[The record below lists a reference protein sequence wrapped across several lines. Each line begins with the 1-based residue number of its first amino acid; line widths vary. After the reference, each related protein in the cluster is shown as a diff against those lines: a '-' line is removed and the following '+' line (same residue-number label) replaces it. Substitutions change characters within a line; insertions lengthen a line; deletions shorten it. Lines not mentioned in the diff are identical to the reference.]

1 MNTNVAVNFDEI
13 KQNTEHYPNDG
24 KVRSNQKDTSTD
36 TSKGSAN
43 TTESGTASNADVP
56 NYTEQNGDDTNTYTS
71 EKSSETTNYELDST
85 IQEIKNTQPLQ
96 KQMSLSGLIKML

>member
-1 MNTNVAVNFDEI
+1 MSQLILTKSNKIRNIIQT
-13 KQNTEHYPNDG
+13 TEKYVVT
-24 KVRSNQKDTSTD
+24 KKDTSTD